1 MRRKLRQ
8 VIDGARPDR
17 HRNGL
22 TSLQHGFQREHVLVF
37 GIKLRLGEDIR
48 FAAVM
53 PGAAER
59 FPEGLPSGG
68 KCVRVGDQQGRLVA
82 ELLPKYL
89 WRAAQHPL
97 AQFNPT
103 GFLRSAYGLG

>member
-1 MRRKLRQ
+1 M
-8 VIDGARPDR
+8 VPDPTATGMASCPCSAASSAT
-17 HRNGL
+17 HM
-22 TSLQHGFQREHVLVF
+22 LVF
-37 GIKLRLGEDIR
+37 GIELRVGEDKR

-59 FPEGLPSGG
+59 FQEGLPGGG
-68 KCVRVGDQQGRLVA
+68 KGVRVGDQQGRLVA

-89 WRAAQHPL
+89 WRPAQHPL